1 MVTIISRGD
10 NMKIIKTIIFSI
22 FAVLIAVLSSIASY
36 IITSSILKKE
46 PVQNLI
52 SQRPADEVT
61 GSVSAKEEVMSE
73 DDLSQSESMGFKYY
87 LVKLEGDKINVYVN
101 YKEHEELLYGE
112 QINISDLSTE
122 DKEILTE
129 GKEFKKMSELTEF
142 TENFTS

>member
-1 MVTIISRGD
+1 
-10 NMKIIKTIIFSI
+10 MKIIKPIMFSI
-22 FAVLIAVLSSIASY
+22 FAVLIAVLSSLTSY
-36 IITSSILKKE
+36 IITSNILKKE
-46 PVQNLI
+46 PVQNLR
-52 SQRPADEVT
+52 SQRAVDEVAV
-61 GSVSAKEEVMSE
+61 SVSAKEEVKSE
-73 DDLSQSESMGFKYY
+73 DDLSQSESMGFKCY

-129 GKEFKKMSELTEF
+129 GKEFEKMSELTEF

>member
-1 MVTIISRGD
+1 
-10 NMKIIKTIIFSI
+10 MKIIKPIIFSI
-22 FAVLIAVLSSIASY
+22 FAVLIAVFSAVTSY
-36 IITSSILKKE
+36 IVTSNILKQE
-46 PVQNLI
+46 PVRNLSI
-52 SQRPADEVT
+52 QKPADEVSV
-61 GSVSAKEEVMSE
+61 SVSAQEETE
-73 DDLSQSESMGFKYY
+73 IDDDLTQNESLGFKYY

-129 GKEFKKMSELTEF
+129 GKEFERMSELTEF